1 MVSDDER
8 GCCLLLIELVAGRA
22 EAACVLRFLLEPRVV
37 GNGSSSESS
46 IMVQNWKRPIY
57 LKYITGLGS

>member
-8 GCCLLLIELVAGRA
+8 GCCLLLIELVPGRA

-37 GNGSSSESS
+37 ENGSSSESS
-46 IMVQNWKRPIY
+46 IMVQNWNKKII
-57 LKYITGLGS
+57 LLD